1 MSATVW
7 LRASVGLMV
16 ALCLFGLV
24 YASAAAPSGDPV
36 RFGLRGLKRARALE
50 ENELWRSVEPFVRWI
65 GRRMRGWFSPEQIA
79 AVDQRIERAGDYL
92 GLVPEEFYGLTVVA
106 AAASTLVGAVVGRLS
121 GLSHLATIIGF
132 AYGCVITH
140 FALSGATAQRLK
152 TIGRRLPHTID
163 LLALAMGAGLDFPG
177 SVRQA
182 IEKSGDSSDP
192 LVEELSLVLQS
203 INLGRTRQQALQEFA
218 RRAPL
223 DAVVEFV
230 GAIVQAELRGTPV
243 ASVLQIQA
251 GVARQSRSTR
261 AEEGAAKAG
270 IKLLIPLMMV
280 FVCVLLLVVAPI
292 GIKLANSGG

>member
-7 LRASVGLMV
+7 LRASVGFMV
-16 ALCLFGLV
+16 VVCLYGLV

-50 ENELWRSVEPFVRWI
+50 QNELWRSIEPLVRWV
-65 GRRMRGWFSPEQIA
+65 GRRMRGWFTPEQMA

-92 GLVPEEFYGLTVVA
+92 GLVPEEFYGLTVVSA
-106 AAASTLVGAVVGRLS
+106 AACTLLGAVVGRLS
-121 GLSHLATIIGF
+121 GLSHLATAIGF
-132 AYGCVITH
+132 AYGCFATH
-140 FALSGATAQRLK
+140 FALTGATAQRLN
-152 TIGRRLPHTID
+152 TITRRLPHTID

-182 IEKSGDSSDP
+182 IEKAGDSSDP

-218 RRAPL
+218 RRAPS
-223 DAVVEFV
+223 DAVLEFV
-230 GAIVQAELRGTPV
+230 GAVVQAELRGTPV
-243 ASVLQIQA
+243 AHVLQIQA
-251 GVARQSRSTR
+251 GVARQARSTR
-261 AEEGAAKAG
+261 AEERAARAS
-270 IKLLIPLMMV
+270 IQLLIPLMLV
-280 FVCVLLLVVAPI
+280 FLCVLILVVAPI